1 MKKDIN
7 RPLIVKFILC
17 LETIIYCSFIYL
29 DFITQYRSVYS
40 TGLKYIGILF
50 CLIMSFLIGN
60 RGHDKEDTKL
70 LQIAFCF
77 TAAADL
83 CLVVLDYNTL
93 GIFLFCFVQIT
104 YIVRHSRGIKKKCK
118 LYIIVAAII
127 LIIFV
132 CKLVISNMGITN
144 LEYNRINEKLI
155 MIGCVYS
162 VLLTCSLYTAWKTLN
177 GNFYPRYSCFFIS
190 IGMTLFFLCDINVAI
205 SGISSN
211 IIVQKIDVE
220 SFSRFFVWIFY
231 LPSQVFLALSG
242 YRR

>member
-7 RPLIVKFILC
+7 RLLIVKFILC
-17 LETIIYCSFIYL
+17 LEIVIYCSFIYL

-40 TGLKYIGILF
+40 TALKYIGIIL
-50 CLIMSFLIGN
+50 CLIMSFIIDE

-70 LQIAFCF
+70 LQLAFCF

-83 CLVVLDYNTL
+83 CLVVLDYNAL
-93 GIFLFCFVQIT
+93 GMFLFCFVQMI
-104 YIVRHSRGIKKKCK
+104 YIVRHRRGIKKKYK
-118 LYIIVAAII
+118 LYIIIVTII
-127 LIIFV
+127 LITSV
-132 CKLVISNMGITN
+132 CKLVTSNMGITN

-162 VLLTCSLYTAWKTLN
+162 VLLTCSLYTAWKTFN
-177 GNFYPRYSCFFIS
+177 GNFYPRYSCVLIS

-205 SGISSN
+205 SGIASN
-211 IIVQKIDVE
+211 IIVKGIDVE
-220 SFSRFFVWIFY
+220 SFSKFLVWIFY
-231 LPSQVFLALSG
+231 LPSQVLLALSG